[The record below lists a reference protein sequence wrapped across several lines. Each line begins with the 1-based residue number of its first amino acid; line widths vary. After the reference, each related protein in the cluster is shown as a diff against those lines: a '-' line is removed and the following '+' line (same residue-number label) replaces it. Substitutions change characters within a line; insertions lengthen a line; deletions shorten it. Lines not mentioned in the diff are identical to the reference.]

1 MGQTAS
7 YYYYGKDPSFCFDT
21 AVPFGLNARQ
31 MQSWLFKGGGLE
43 LMRELFATRNIVN
56 FPMGDTGT
64 QMGGWYRKEIN
75 SVEDLKGLK
84 MRTAGFAGEVLAR
97 MGVVP
102 QQVPPGDIYPSL
114 EKGTLDAV
122 EFVGPMDDERLGF
135 QKVAKYYYYPGWWE
149 GAGQVSIYV
158 NQDDYEQLP
167 KKYNALVVKATSTVW
182 PHMMFV

>member
-1 MGQTAS
+1 
-7 YYYYGKDPSFCFDT
+7 
-21 AVPFGLNARQ
+21 
-31 MQSWLFKGGGLE
+31 MQSWLFNGGGLE

-114 EKGTLDAV
+114 EKGTLRS
-122 EFVGPMDDERLGF
+122 EERRVGKEG
-135 QKVAKYYYYPGWWE
+135 VA
-149 GAGQVSIYV
+149 
-158 NQDDYEQLP
+158 
-167 KKYNALVVKATSTVW
+167 
-182 PHMMFV
+182 

>member
-1 MGQTAS
+1 MG
-7 YYYYGKDPSFCFDT
+7 K
-21 AVPFGLNARQ
+21 L
-31 MQSWLFKGGGLE
+31 

-75 SVEDLKGLK
+75 TVEDLKGLK

-102 QQVPPGDIYPSL
+102 QQIPGGDIYPAL

-122 EFVGPMDDERLGF
+122 EFVGPADDEALGL
-135 QKVAKYYYYPGWWE
+135 QKVDKYYYTPG
-149 GAGQVSIYV
+149 
-158 NQDDYEQLP
+158 L
-167 KKYNALVVKATSTVW
+167 
-182 PHMMFV
+182 